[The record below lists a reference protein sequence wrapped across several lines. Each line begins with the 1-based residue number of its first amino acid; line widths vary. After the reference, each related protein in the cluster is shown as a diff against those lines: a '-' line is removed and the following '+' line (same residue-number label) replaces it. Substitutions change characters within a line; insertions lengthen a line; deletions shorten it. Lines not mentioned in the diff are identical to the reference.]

1 MNSYKDHIEYTKA
14 DNLYKSL
21 SAEFVRRGIGSLDF
35 SKLNE
40 LYTMA
45 SIGQELKSELEQIQ
59 KLQAENA
66 ELKRK
71 LDLIDYYIN
80 KSTFR
85 ELTKI
90 EFSYDNFSQYTPLE
104 EDGYRWQGFIERFKE
119 IKES

>member
-1 MNSYKDHIEYTKA
+1 MSDFINITVSEAKVVRVLKA
-14 DNLYKSL
+14 DNK
-21 SAEFVRRGIGSLDF
+21 
-35 SKLNE
+35 N
-40 LYTMA
+40 
-45 SIGQELKSELEQIQ
+45 LKV
-59 KLQAENA
+59 ENA

-119 IKES
+119 IKEI